1 MDITLNILIWIAI
14 TVVLGVFVILIYMF
28 NKYRNPEMNYAVACA
43 GTEYKEESMD
53 QQKARV
59 ERDSVYSNFFIDNHG
74 QKLDVNSYRPFIVK
88 GNSMSLSCIYDGDL
102 VLTSRNF
109 NIDYDIILPDIYLIK
124 RFKKK
129 NDVIDFKLRR
139 GWKIIDDISKI
150 AEQDERKIFGPIL
163 KEILSSPQFNKL
175 KRMAA
180 NGHVNEID
188 DNKMID
194 DFFTTRLKEYRDRYL
209 KNGKYQDKAK
219 KILISTT
226 LHTKENEI
234 LFSIHPV
241 SNIIGRMEYC
251 YRLSSPATKAS

>member
-14 TVVLGVFVILIYMF
+14 TIVIGVFVTLVYMF

-43 GTEYKEESMD
+43 GTEYKEESID
-53 QQKARV
+53 RQKAQV
-59 ERDSVYSNFFIDNHG
+59 ERDSIYTNFFIDNNR
-74 QKLDVNSYRPFIVK
+74 QKLDVNNYRPFIVK
-88 GNSMSLSCIYDGDL
+88 GNSMSLSGIYDGDL
-102 VLTSRNF
+102 VLTNRNF
-109 NIDYDIILPDIYLIK
+109 NLDYDIILPDIYIIK

-129 NDVIDFKLRR
+129 GDVIEFKLRR
-139 GWKIIDDISKI
+139 GWKIINDISHI
-150 AEQDERKIFGPIL
+150 AEQDERKVFETIL

-175 KRMAA
+175 KEMAA

-188 DNKMID
+188 DQKMIE
-194 DFFTTRLKEYRDRYL
+194 DFFTTRLKEYKDRYL
-209 KNGKYQDKAK
+209 INGKYQDKAK

-241 SNIIGRMEYC
+241 SNIIGKMEYC
-251 YRLSSPATKAS
+251 YRLSSPVTKAS